1 MILVFRAKF
10 AGMNMVLLE
19 SVTKHYGDK
28 LLLDKVSLGI
38 NYGQKMALIAS
49 NGAGKTTL
57 LNLIAGKEVPEEGSI
72 RHHPESTLGYLEQ
85 EPVFDEKLNIL
96 ELLFEDE
103 ENPITRAISNYEQA
117 LKEKKEDTALEVAI
131 AEMDRQNAWAYEARI
146 KGILGK
152 LGLNDFQAR
161 VKQLSGGQKKRL
173 ALARVL
179 LKEPD
184 FLILDEPTNHL
195 DLEMIEWLEEYLMK
209 QNVTLLLVTHD
220 RYFLDRVCDSI
231 IELEAG
237 RLQLFKGG
245 YSYYLEKKAELVNA
259 RERETEKA
267 RSLVKKELE
276 WIRRMPKARGTK
288 NKARI
293 DSFYALKEKAAGRAL
308 SEGPEFEINATRLGN
323 KIIEMKN
330 VSKAYGDKVLF
341 RGFSYVF
348 KRYEKVGIAGPN
360 GSGKTTFLKLLTGVE
375 SPDTGTIK
383 KGSTVKIGHFRQENP
398 EEFYGKRSIDIVK
411 EKAEIIELKNG
422 RSLGVTQFMELFEF
436 DTNRQY
442 TYYESLSGGEK
453 RRLHLVRVL
462 MSNPNFLI
470 LDEPT
475 NDLDLITLQ
484 TLEQFLLD
492 FNGSV
497 VLVSHDRYFMDKI
510 IDHLFVFK
518 GEGEIIDF
526 PGNYSQF
533 RDYEKKVKKQEKKE
547 PKAEKKGKQRE
558 KKKLGYMEQREFEQ
572 LGKDI
577 EALEIRQKEL
587 SERLQTGESDY
598 EKIMRWSEELKK
610 IEETLS
616 EKEDRW
622 LKLSEYVG

>member
-1 MILVFRAKF
+1 
-10 AGMNMVLLE
+10 MVLLE

-72 RHHPESTLGYLEQ
+72 RHHPERTLGYLQQ
-85 EPVFDEKLNIL
+85 EPAFNESLNIL
-96 ELLFEDE
+96 QVLFDDE
-103 ENPITRAISNYEQA
+103 ENPVTRAISRYEQA
-117 LKEKKEDTALEVAI
+117 LKEKEGTSALEEAI
-131 AEMDRQNAWAYEARI
+131 AEMDRQNAWAYEARM

-152 LGLNDFQAR
+152 LGLNDYRAKI
-161 VKQLSGGQKKRL
+161 KQLSGGQKKRL

-184 FLILDEPTNHL
+184 FLILDEPSNHL
-195 DLEMIEWLEEYLMK
+195 DLEMIEWLEEYLIK

-231 IELEAG
+231 IELEASH
-237 RLQLFKGG
+237 LQMFKGG
-245 YSYYLEKKAELVNA
+245 YSYYLEKKAELENI

-267 RSLVKKELE
+267 KSLVKKELE

-293 DSFYALKEKAAGRAL
+293 DSFYALQDKAAVRTG
-308 SEGPEFEINATRLGN
+308 SGGPEFEINAARLGN
-323 KIIEMKN
+323 KIIEIKN
-330 VSKAYGDKVLF
+330 LSKAYGNKVLIQ
-341 RGFSYVF
+341 GFNYVF

-360 GSGKTTFLKLLTGVE
+360 GSGKTTFLKLLTGE
-375 SPDTGTIK
+375 ETPDTGTIK
-383 KGSTVKIGHFRQENP
+383 KGATVKIGHFRQENP
-398 EEFYGKRSIDIVK
+398 QEFYGKRAIDIVR
-411 EKAEIIELKNG
+411 EKAEVIELKNG
-422 RSLGVTQFMELFEF
+422 RSLGVSQFMELFEF
-436 DTNRQY
+436 DANRQY

-497 VLVSHDRYFMDKI
+497 VVVSHDRYFMDNI
-510 IDHLFVFK
+510 VDHLFVFK
-518 GEGEIIDF
+518 GEGEIMDF

-533 RDYEKKVKKQEKKE
+533 RNYEKETKKQIKKE
-547 PKAEKKGKQRE
+547 PKARKQEKARE

-577 EALEIRQKEL
+577 EVLETRQKEL
-587 SERLQTGESDY
+587 ANLLQSGESDY
-598 EKIMRWSEELKK
+598 EKIMHWSEELKL
-610 IEETLS
+610 IEQTLA

-622 LKLSEYVG
+622 LKLSEYAG

>member
-1 MILVFRAKF
+1 
-10 AGMNMVLLE
+10 MVLLE

-72 RHHPESTLGYLEQ
+72 RHHPERTLGYLQQ
-85 EPVFDEKLNIL
+85 EPAFNESLNIL
-96 ELLFEDE
+96 QVLFDDE
-103 ENPITRAISNYEQA
+103 ENPVTRAISRYEQA
-117 LKEKKEDTALEVAI
+117 LKEKEGTSALEEAI
-131 AEMDRQNAWAYEARI
+131 AEMDRQNAWAYEARM
-146 KGILGK
+146 KGVLGK
-152 LGLNDFQAR
+152 LGLNDYRA
-161 VKQLSGGQKKRL
+161 KINQLSGGQKKRL

-195 DLEMIEWLEEYLMK
+195 DLEMIEWLEEYLIK

-231 IELEAG
+231 IELEAA
-237 RLQLFKGG
+237 RLQMFKGS
-245 YSYYLEKKAELVNA
+245 YSYYLEKKAELESN

-267 RSLVKKELE
+267 KSLVKKELE

-293 DSFYALKEKAAGRAL
+293 DSFYALQDKAAVRTG
-308 SEGPEFEINATRLGN
+308 SGGPEFEINAARLGN
-323 KIIEMKN
+323 KIIEIKN
-330 VSKAYGDKVLF
+330 LSKAYGNKVLIQ
-341 RGFSYVF
+341 GFNYVF

-360 GSGKTTFLKLLTGVE
+360 GSGKTTFLKLLTGE
-375 SPDTGTIK
+375 ETPDTGTIK
-383 KGSTVKIGHFRQENP
+383 KGATVKIGHFRQENP
-398 EEFYGKRSIDIVK
+398 QEFYGKRAIDIVK
-411 EKAEIIELKNG
+411 EKAEVIELKNG
-422 RSLGVTQFMELFEF
+422 RSLGVSQFMELFEF
-436 DTNRQY
+436 DANRQY

-497 VLVSHDRYFMDKI
+497 VVVSHDRYFMDKI
-510 IDHLFVFK
+510 VDHLFVFK
-518 GEGEIIDF
+518 GGGEIMDF

-533 RDYEKKVKKQEKKE
+533 RNYDKEKKKQIKKE
-547 PKAEKKGKQRE
+547 PKAKKQEKARE

-577 EALEIRQKEL
+577 EVLEARQKEL
-587 SERLQTGESDY
+587 ADLLQSGENDF
-598 EKIMRWSEELKK
+598 EKIMQWSDELKK
-610 IEETLS
+610 IEQTLA

-622 LKLSEYVG
+622 LKLSEYAG

>member
-1 MILVFRAKF
+1 
-10 AGMNMVLLE
+10 MVLLE

-28 LLLDKVSLGI
+28 LLLDRVSLGI

-72 RHHPESTLGYLEQ
+72 RHHPERTLGYLQQ
-85 EPVFDEKLNIL
+85 EPAFNESLNIL
-96 ELLFEDE
+96 QVLFDDE
-103 ENPITRAISNYEQA
+103 ENPVTRAISRYEQA
-117 LKEKKEDTALEVAI
+117 LKEKEGTSALEEAI
-131 AEMDRQNAWAYEARI
+131 AEMDRQNAWAYEARM
-146 KGILGK
+146 KGVLGK
-152 LGLNDFQAR
+152 LGLNDYRA
-161 VKQLSGGQKKRL
+161 KINQLSGGQKKRL

-195 DLEMIEWLEEYLMK
+195 DLEMIEWLEEYLIK

-231 IELEAG
+231 IELEAA
-237 RLQLFKGG
+237 RLQMFKGS
-245 YSYYLEKKAELVNA
+245 YSYYLEKKAELESN

-267 RSLVKKELE
+267 KSLVKKELE

-293 DSFYALKEKAAGRAL
+293 DSFYALQDKAAVRTG
-308 SEGPEFEINATRLGN
+308 SGGPEFEINAARLGN
-323 KIIEMKN
+323 KIIEIKN
-330 VSKAYGDKVLF
+330 LSKAYGNKVLIQ
-341 RGFSYVF
+341 GFNYVF

-360 GSGKTTFLKLLTGVE
+360 GSGKTTFLKLLTGE
-375 SPDTGTIK
+375 ETPDTGTIK
-383 KGSTVKIGHFRQENP
+383 KGATVKIGHFRQENP
-398 EEFYGKRSIDIVK
+398 QEFYGKRAIDIVK
-411 EKAEIIELKNG
+411 EKAEVIELKNG
-422 RSLGVTQFMELFEF
+422 RSLGVSQFMELFEF
-436 DTNRQY
+436 DANRQY

-497 VLVSHDRYFMDKI
+497 VVVSHDRYFMDKI
-510 IDHLFVFK
+510 VDHLFVFK
-518 GEGEIIDF
+518 GGGEIMDF

-533 RDYEKKVKKQEKKE
+533 RNYDKEKKKQIKKE
-547 PKAEKKGKQRE
+547 PKAKKQEKARE

-577 EALEIRQKEL
+577 EVLEARQKEL
-587 SERLQTGESDY
+587 ADLLQSGENDF
-598 EKIMRWSEELKK
+598 EKIMQWSDELKT
-610 IEETLS
+610 IEQTLA

-622 LKLSEYVG
+622 LKLSEYAG

>member
-1 MILVFRAKF
+1 
-10 AGMNMVLLE
+10 MVLLE

-28 LLLDKVSLGI
+28 LLLDKVNLGI

-72 RHHPESTLGYLEQ
+72 RLHPEQTLGYLEQ
-85 EPVFDEKLNIL
+85 EPVFNESLNVL
-96 ELLFEDE
+96 QVLFEDE
-103 ENPITRAISNYEQA
+103 ENPVTRAISRYEQV
-117 LKEKKEDTALEVAI
+117 LKEKMTQSVLDEAI

-146 KGILGK
+146 KEVLGK
-152 LGLNDFQAR
+152 LGLNEHHANISR
-161 VKQLSGGQKKRL
+161 LSGGQKKRL

-195 DLEMIEWLEEYLMK
+195 DLEMIEWLEEYLIK
-209 QNVTLLLVTHD
+209 QNMTLLLVTHD

-231 IELEAG
+231 IELEAT
-237 RLQLFKGG
+237 RLQMYKGS
-245 YSYYLEKKAELVNA
+245 YSYYLEKKAELDSI

-267 RSLVKKELE
+267 KSLVKKELE

-293 DSFYALKEKAAGRAL
+293 DSFYALQDKAASKA
-308 SEGPEFEINATRLGN
+308 SSNGPEFEINAARLGN
-323 KIIEMKN
+323 KIIELKN
-330 VSKAYGDKVLF
+330 VSKAYGSKVLMQ
-341 RGFSYVF
+341 GFNYVF

-360 GSGKTTFLKLLTGVE
+360 GSGKTTFLKLLTGE
-375 SPDTGTIK
+375 ETPDTGTIK
-383 KGSTVKIGHFRQENP
+383 KGATVKIGHFRQENP

-411 EKAEIIELKNG
+411 EKAEVIELKNG
-422 RSLGVTQFMELFEF
+422 RSLGVSQFMELFEF
-436 DTNRQY
+436 DANRQY

-484 TLEQFLLD
+484 TLEQFLFD

-497 VLVSHDRYFMDKI
+497 VVVSHDRYFMDKI
-510 IDHLFVFK
+510 VDHLFVFK
-518 GEGEIIDF
+518 GKGEIMDF

-533 RDYEKKVKKQEKKE
+533 RNYEKEIKKQIKKE
-547 PKAEKKGKQRE
+547 PKAKKQEKARE
-558 KKKLGYMEQREFEQ
+558 KKKLGYMEKREFEQ

-577 EALEIRQKEL
+577 EVLETRQKEL
-587 SERLQTGESDY
+587 TALLQSGESDY
-598 EKIMRWSEELKK
+598 EKIMHWSEELKL
-610 IEETLS
+610 IEQSLA

-622 LKLSEYVG
+622 LKLSEYAG

>member
-117 LKEKKEDTALEVAI
+117 LKEKKENRALEEAI

-195 DLEMIEWLEEYLMK
+195 DLEMIEWLEEYLIK

-231 IELEAG
+231 IELEVG

-341 RGFSYVF
+341 HSFSYVF

-533 RDYEKKVKKQEKKE
+533 RDYEKEVKRQEKKE

-558 KKKLGYMEQREFEQ
+558 KKKLGYMEQREYEQ

-577 EALEIRQKEL
+577 EVLEIRQKEL
-587 SERLQTGESDY
+587 SEMLQTGESDY

>member
-1 MILVFRAKF
+1 
-10 AGMNMVLLE
+10 MVLLE

-28 LLLDKVSLGI
+28 LLLDRVSLGI

-72 RHHPESTLGYLEQ
+72 RHHPERRLGYLEQ
-85 EPVFDEKLNIL
+85 EPVFDEALKVLQV
-96 ELLFEDE
+96 LFEDE
-103 ENPITRAISNYEQA
+103 ENPVTRAIARYEQA
-117 LKEKKEDTALEVAI
+117 LKEKEGNPALEEAI

-146 KGILGK
+146 KSVLGK
-152 LGLNDFQAR
+152 LGLSDFQAEIR
-161 VKQLSGGQKKRL
+161 QLSGGQKKRL

-195 DLEMIEWLEEYLMK
+195 DLEMIEWLEEYLIKENM
-209 QNVTLLLVTHD
+209 TLLLVTHD

-231 IELEAG
+231 IELEAAS
-237 RLQLFKGG
+237 LQLFKGG
-245 YSYYLEKKAELVNA
+245 YSYYLEKKAELENV

-293 DSFYALKEKAAGRAL
+293 DAFYALKEKAAGRAV

-323 KIIEMKN
+323 KIIEIRN
-330 VSKAYGDKVLF
+330 LSKSYGEKVLF
-341 RGFSYVF
+341 RGFNYVF

-360 GSGKTTFLKLLTGVE
+360 GSGKTTFLKLLTGE
-375 SPDTGTIK
+375 ELPDTGTIK
-383 KGSTVKIGHFRQENP
+383 KGATVKIGHFRQENP

-411 EKAEIIELKNG
+411 EKAEVIELKNG
-422 RSLGVTQFMELFEF
+422 RTLGVSQFMELFEF
-436 DTNRQY
+436 DANRQY

-518 GEGEIIDF
+518 GGGEIVDF

-533 RDYEKKVKKQEKKE
+533 RYHEKEEKKQLKKE
-547 PKAEKKGKQRE
+547 PKAKKQEKPRE

-577 EALEIRQKEL
+577 ESLEIRQKEL
-587 SERLQTGESDY
+587 SELLQSGESDY
-598 EKIMRWSEELKK
+598 EKIMQWSEELKK
-610 IEETLS
+610 IEVALS

-622 LKLSEYVG
+622 LKLSEYAG